1 MEIKPKRGGAI
12 YGAGRKCKYA
22 EKTRPI
28 SISVPIGKEKEVR
41 KVVKEYLKQYEIF
54 VPKLKNGKV
63 VKKKK

>member
-1 MEIKPKRGGAI
+1 MEAKPKRGGAI

-41 KVVKEYLKQYEIF
+41 KIVRDYLKQYEIV
-54 VPKLKNGKV
+54 VPKLRNGKV
-63 VKKKK
+63 VRKKN